1 MKNAAQWDTEAIE
14 RLKELGLTEYDAKVY
29 YTLVA
34 KSPLTAI
41 DISRDADVP
50 MSKIYVVLSRLEN
63 GGWISVV
70 PERPKQYR
78 AVDPAIT
85 VDNACSQAASRLED
99 SRSLLRKSLKNTF
112 DRRTDDS
119 EASEFLVVHG
129 TINALNH
136 LKEIAQ
142 SQKAGITIIAA
153 FVNART
159 VERISDLVKDYAG
172 PKRLYIVNEKD
183 GMGQYA
189 GLLQQAPYV
198 TAMEVNERWHDGIVF
213 LYTKGSGMYA
223 NVEGD
228 DFRMALIIRDRGLLE
243 LMKTFVE
250 GAHHPAIKLDPSGM
264 ETHAAKLAAHKAK
277 AVETFDKLMSK
288 HK

>member
-41 DISRDADVP
+41 DISREADVP

-78 AVDPAIT
+78 AVDPSIT
-85 VDNACSQAASRLED
+85 VDNACSMAVGRLENT
-99 SRSLLRKSLKNTF
+99 RSLLQKSLKETF
-112 DRRTDDS
+112 DKKTGDAES
-119 EASEFLVVHG
+119 SEFLVVHG
-129 TINALNH
+129 TVNALNH
-136 LKEIAQ
+136 LKEIIQ

-153 FVNART
+153 FANART
-159 VERISDLVKDYAG
+159 VERISDLVKDYSG
-172 PKRLYIVNEKD
+172 PKRLFIINEKKA
-183 GMGQYA
+183 MGQYA
-189 GLLQQAPYV
+189 GLLPHLPYA
-198 TAMEVNERWHDGIVF
+198 TAMEVGEKWHDGIVF

-223 NVEGD
+223 TVEGD
-228 DFRMALIIRDRGLLE
+228 DFKMALIIRDRGLLE
-243 LMKTFVE
+243 LMKTFIE
-250 GAHHPAIKLDPSGM
+250 GAHHPAIKLEPDSPDSHVAM
-264 ETHAAKLAAHKAK
+264 LAAHKAK
-277 AVETFDKLMSK
+277 AAETFGKLISK

>member
-41 DISRDADVP
+41 DISREADVP

-78 AVDPAIT
+78 AVDPGIT
-85 VDNACSQAASRLED
+85 IDNACSQAASRLD
-99 SRSLLRKSLKNTF
+99 DTKNLLQKSLKQTF
-112 DRRTDDS
+112 DGRAGDV

-129 TINALNH
+129 TVNALNH
-136 LKEIAQ
+136 LKEIVL
-142 SQKAGITIIAA
+142 SQKGGITVIAA
-153 FVNART
+153 FTSART
-159 VERISDLVKDYAG
+159 VERISDLIKDYSDA
-172 PKRLYIVNEKD
+172 KRLYIIDLKD
-183 GMGQYA
+183 GGQYA
-189 GLLQQAPYV
+189 GLLQRVPYATV
-198 TAMEVNERWHDGIVF
+198 MEVGEKWHEGIVF

-223 NVEGD
+223 TVSGD
-228 DFRMALIIRDRGLLE
+228 DFKMALIIRDRGLLE

-250 GAHHPAIKLDPSGM
+250 DAHNNAIRLEPDSA
-264 ETHAAKLAAHKAK
+264 ESHAAKLAAHKAMAMEK
-277 AVETFDKLMSK
+277 LDKLVGK

>member
-41 DISRDADVP
+41 DISREADVP

-85 VDNACSQAASRLED
+85 VDNACSQAARRLDDLPEPAAEEPQGD
-99 SRSLLRKSLKNTF
+99 F
-112 DRRTDDS
+112 DGRADDA

-129 TINALNH
+129 TVNALNH
-136 LKEIAQ
+136 LKEIVQ
-142 SQKAGITIIAA
+142 SQKDGITVIAA

-159 VERISDLVKDYAG
+159 VERISDLIKDNPG
-172 PKRLYIVNEKD
+172 PKRLYIVNEKESR
-183 GMGQYA
+183 GQYA
-189 GLLQQAPYV
+189 GLLQRVPFA
-198 TAMEVNERWHDGIVF
+198 TAVEAGEKWHDGIVF
-213 LYTKGSGMYA
+213 VYTKGAGMYA
-223 NVEGD
+223 TVEG
-228 DFRMALIIRDRGLLE
+228 RRLSRWR
-243 LMKTFVE
+243 
-250 GAHHPAIKLDPSGM
+250 
-264 ETHAAKLAAHKAK
+264 
-277 AVETFDKLMSK
+277 
-288 HK
+288 